1 MESVVHLVLA
11 KWASESVLTGITS
24 PKKNTIKTTREQC
37 WMEGR
42 EYKHVS
48 ADGIS
53 MDNSQC
59 FYNWKEI
66 ENG

>member
-1 MESVVHLVLA
+1 MESVEHLVPA
-11 KWASESVLTGITS
+11 KWVSESVLTGITEL
-24 PKKNTIKTTREQC
+24 KKNTIKTAREQC
-37 WMEGR
+37 WMEGL

-48 ADGIS
+48 TDDIP

-66 ENG
+66 EK